1 MENDEDSA
9 MDELLKKKKK
19 KLPKMNLDDYQTKP
33 KENTEKVKD
42 EEDDEDDNDDDQAIL
57 DDPKAGQMAQPL
69 WILPL
74 YSKLDPKEQAKVFQ
88 SAPEGHRMCVIGK
101 KQFLYFSKESK
112 NHKLLFF

>member
-1 MENDEDSA
+1 ME
-9 MDELLKKKKK
+9 ELLKKKK

-33 KENTEKVKD
+33 KENTEKAKD
-42 EEDDEDDNDDDQAIL
+42 EEDEDANDDDQAIL

-101 KQFLYFSKESK
+101 RQFFFIFSKK
-112 NHKLLFF
+112 G

>member
-1 MENDEDSA
+1 
-9 MDELLKKKKK
+9 MDELLKKKK

-33 KENTEKVKD
+33 QENSETVE
-42 EEDDEDDNDDDQAIL
+42 EEDEDVDDQAIL

-112 NHKLLFF
+112 NRKLLFF